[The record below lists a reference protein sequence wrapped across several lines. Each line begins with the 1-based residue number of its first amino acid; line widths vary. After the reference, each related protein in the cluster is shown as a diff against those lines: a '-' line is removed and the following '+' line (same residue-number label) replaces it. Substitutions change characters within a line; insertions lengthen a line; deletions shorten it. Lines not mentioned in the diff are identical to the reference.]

1 MGNAFTGHCNGV
13 NPITAKKINTVIGSE
28 TNSGINKSSN
38 AMSESFAE
46 QENLSECQPY
56 TPSNPT
62 YQIPQL
68 SDSTIAK
75 FYYQNKF
82 TVNNL
87 VVNKSCNII
96 PRGLIIA
103 WYGSGVPDGWALCDG
118 TNCTPDLRG
127 RAIFGYDSVNKR
139 TKIGQTGGDETH
151 LLTIG
156 ELPVHAHSYKINGGT
171 QQFLT
176 SASGS
181 GKHFRQGKKVGA
193 TKNMYTYINDT
204 KNLPHNNMPPFV
216 VCSYIMKL

>member
-1 MGNAFTGHCNGV
+1 MGNSFTGHCNGV
-13 NPITAKKINTVIGSE
+13 NPIEAKKLTSVIGSE
-28 TNSGINKSSN
+28 TNAGINN
-38 AMSESFAE
+38 IRNIPAESFAE
-46 QENLSECQPY
+46 QENLSECQQY
-56 TPSNPT
+56 TLNNPT

-75 FYYQNKF
+75 LYYQNKF

-87 VVNKSCNII
+87 IVNKSCNII

-127 RAIFGYDSVNKR
+127 RAIFGYDSINKK
-139 TKIGQTGGDETH
+139 TKIGQYGGEEQH

-156 ELPVHAHSYKINGGT
+156 ELPIHAHDYKLNSGI

-181 GKHFRQGKKVGA
+181 GKHYRQGKKAG
-193 TKNMYTYINDT
+193 TNKNIYTYNNDT